1 MHILY
6 EDSHLLA
13 VEKPQNCPVQP
24 DKTGTLSLMDRTKDH
39 YEFMLGKP
47 LIYLGLVHRLDRHT
61 GGVVVFAKTPNA
73 AKKLS
78 ALFANHEVDKRY
90 AALVEGAVT
99 LNEATL
105 SQTLYID
112 EKINFVK
119 VVPPGT
125 PGGKEAKLS
134 YQLVQNTT
142 CEEGPLSLLE
152 IRLHTGRQHQIRV
165 QLAHLGHPVL
175 GDEKYGAQ
183 YGHFHKKSMHLW
195 ATDLSFR
202 LFGRKYH
209 FHSNAPFLLDDLTP

>member
-1 MHILY
+1 MNILY
-6 EDSHLLA
+6 EDAHLIA

-47 LIYLGLVHRLDRHT
+47 LSYLGLVHRLDRHT

-78 ALFANHEVDKRY
+78 AIFASHEVDKRY
-90 AALVEGAVT
+90 AALVEGTMASK
-99 LNEATL
+99 EATL
-105 SQTLYID
+105 THTLHID
-112 EKINFVK
+112 EKLNFVK

-125 PGGKEAKLS
+125 SGGKDAKLS
-134 YQLVQNTT
+134 YRLVQITT
-142 CEEGPLSLLE
+142 CEDGPLSLLE
-152 IRLHTGRQHQIRV
+152 IRLYTGRQHQIRV
-165 QLAHLGHPVL
+165 QLAHTGHPVL

-183 YGHFHKKSMHLW
+183 YASFYKKSMHLW

-202 LFGRKYH
+202 LFGKKYQ
-209 FHSNAPFLLDDLTP
+209 FHSDAPFSAR

>member
-6 EDSHLLA
+6 EDAHLIA

-47 LIYLGLVHRLDRHT
+47 LSYLGLVHRLDRHT

-78 ALFANHEVDKRY
+78 AIFASHEVDKRY
-90 AALVEGAVT
+90 ATLVEGAIAS
-99 LNEATL
+99 NEATL
-105 SQTLYID
+105 SHTLLID
-112 EKINFVK
+112 EKLNFVK

-134 YQLVQNTT
+134 YRLVHMTT
-142 CEEGPLSLLE
+142 CEDGPLSLLE

-165 QLAHLGHPVL
+165 QMAQMGHPVL

-183 YGHFHKKSMHLW
+183 YGHYYKKSMHLW

-202 LFGRKYH
+202 LFGKKYH
-209 FHSNAPFLLDDLTP
+209 FHSDAPFSAL